1 MLISQFGEDPFL
13 TRNPLSSELL
23 VDDPS
28 GGDEDKLLCHMGSKF
43 LNLLGLLLSTVLA
56 PLKGADT
63 IQEFCSEPQNYYK
76 KMS

>member
-56 PLKGADT
+56 
-63 IQEFCSEPQNYYK
+63 
-76 KMS
+76 